1 MTDDEQ
7 LTDNN
12 KLLRLADMIDWLL
25 YNNVVASRR
34 ELAKR
39 MKYQEST
46 LSLVVNGKQPI
57 SSKFLNALAG
67 VDDRLN
73 IDWIDT
79 GEGDMI
85 VEIEEEGAAPSQ
97 EEMAILIRQQEA
109 VKRAQEQLSDA
120 FKLGNEQIILAQ
132 QAIVQKESDILDTMA
147 TVFKLS
153 KGKMLAII
161 GDNNSGNYLNSPNS
175 GNQNSFNG
183 RQRTKRYI
191 RKKPGGT

>member
-1 MTDDEQ
+1 MIDNEQ
-7 LTDNN
+7 LTTDE

-25 YNNVVASRR
+25 FNNVVASRR

-57 SSKFLNALAG
+57 SPKFLTALAG

-73 IDWIDT
+73 VDWINS

-85 VEIEEEGAAPSQ
+85 LEVEEDTVVPSQ
-97 EEMAILIRQQEA
+97 EEIALLMRQQEA
-109 VKRAQEQLSDA
+109 VKMAQQQLSDA
-120 FKLGNEQIILAQ
+120 FKLGNEHIILAQ
-132 QAIVQKESDILDTMA
+132 QAIVQKESDTLDTMA
-147 TVFKLS
+147 VAFKLS
-153 KGKMLAII
+153 KEKMLAII
-161 GDNNSGNYLNSPNS
+161 GNNNSGNYLNSPNS
-175 GNQNSFNG
+175 GNQNSLNG

-191 RKKPGGT
+191 RKKPGGA

>member
-1 MTDDEQ
+1 MTYDEQ